1 MLVALV
7 ATGLGFGGRN
17 PLVVSGLV
25 VLSLVTWL
33 LSLASTLTGRST
45 YRPSPVALAALA
57 LALLAL
63 LRGSTL
69 GAFMA
74 GDAAQAGSGLWPNV
88 EPTGAVTPGA
98 AAYEALR
105 LIGLATLAD
114 SAAMRLGSTSGWR
127 TMLKALVLT
136 STTAMV
142 VGVVHHVGGL
152 PGIFGLNVAMTSSA
166 SNPGLAAP
174 FVNPNL
180 GGSFAVL
187 GATAALVGA
196 ALAAQAWVRLGGL
209 LLATGLVTFAAAN
222 AARGALAAV
231 AVATA
236 VGLCTWLLR
245 GRLQR
250 RTWIA
255 TTVGLAVGLAG
266 LAALGAFVLPV
277 EWTGLS
283 AKSIEKLAF
292 WRQALAASPA
302 AGLWGWGPG
311 SFLDVAPEV
320 IPMTQGYRGV
330 HPESDPLAMVFDHG
344 WLATVSLFV
353 GAIAAAARFVQLAL
367 RAGLDREAWAAV
379 VFAALLAVDAMLGLT
394 LTSYCLAGWW
404 MALGAVAL
412 RAAGGEAVPSRI
424 GGRMPAGVVATAL
437 GVALLGCAPQLP
449 ESLSFA
455 RRWLASPFSKG
466 WTDTISPEER
476 RARIEAFAAQSPRRV
491 EVVAAEGR
499 RANDAG
505 EPDRAAVIDGWLERH
520 APLERSSLRFRISQ
534 ALTAG
539 EDKRVC
545 ALTRT
550 LLETANPGLNRPI
563 WLLDG
568 TRPATSWL
576 PCIPAT
582 DTAEAA
588 VLATLRDRKDLSG
601 ELQAA
606 MHFGARSLDRVAP
619 RQQAADVALRQGN
632 LTVADLMIRRSE
644 AMAPDSDVTLRL
656 RLRWLVASKRW
667 REAVEASDEAVRRF
681 AGRWEFASLRMDAL
695 SGAGRDKVAIE
706 GWQERLDADV
716 RTMRSSYES
725 SEAALATI
733 YAREA
738 RVALEFGDL
747 DLASRALARAW
758 THEPGNARHPEQL
771 GDIAARRGLREEAQR
786 RYREAMELAPANQ
799 GLRRKYDALP
809 RDP

>member
-1 MLVALV
+1 
-7 ATGLGFGGRN
+7 
-17 PLVVSGLV
+17 
-25 VLSLVTWL
+25 VLSLVAWL

-283 AKSIEKLAF
+283 STSIEKLAF

-367 RAGLDREAWAAV
+367 RGLGSGGVR
-379 VFAALLAVDAMLGLT
+379 
-394 LTSYCLAGWW
+394 
-404 MALGAVAL
+404 
-412 RAAGGEAVPSRI
+412 RAAGGRCDAGADAHVVLPRGLVDGARGRGAQGGWRRSGAVANWRQDA
-424 GGRMPAGVVATAL
+424 GGRGCDGAGR
-437 GVALLGCAPQLP
+437 G
-449 ESLSFA
+449 
-455 RRWLASPFSKG
+455 
-466 WTDTISPEER
+466 
-476 RARIEAFAAQSPRRV
+476 AA
-491 EVVAAEGR
+491 
-499 RANDAG
+499 
-505 EPDRAAVIDGWLERH
+505 
-520 APLERSSLRFRISQ
+520 
-534 ALTAG
+534 
-539 EDKRVC
+539 RVC
-545 ALTRT
+545 AAAARIAVVRT
-550 LLETANPGLNRPI
+550 
-563 WLLDG
+563 
-568 TRPATSWL
+568 
-576 PCIPAT
+576 
-582 DTAEAA
+582 
-588 VLATLRDRKDLSG
+588 
-601 ELQAA
+601 
-606 MHFGARSLDRVAP
+606 
-619 RQQAADVALRQGN
+619 
-632 LTVADLMIRRSE
+632 TVAGL
-644 AMAPDSDVTLRL
+644 ALQQ
-656 RLRWLVASKRW
+656 
-667 REAVEASDEAVRRF
+667 
-681 AGRWEFASLRMDAL
+681 GMD
-695 SGAGRDKVAIE
+695 RH
-706 GWQERLDADV
+706 
-716 RTMRSSYES
+716 
-725 SEAALATI
+725 
-733 YAREA
+733 
-738 RVALEFGDL
+738 
-747 DLASRALARAW
+747 DLARRAPG
-758 THEPGNARHPEQL
+758 TH
-771 GDIAARRGLREEAQR
+771 
-786 RYREAMELAPANQ
+786 
-799 GLRRKYDALP
+799 
-809 RDP
+809 